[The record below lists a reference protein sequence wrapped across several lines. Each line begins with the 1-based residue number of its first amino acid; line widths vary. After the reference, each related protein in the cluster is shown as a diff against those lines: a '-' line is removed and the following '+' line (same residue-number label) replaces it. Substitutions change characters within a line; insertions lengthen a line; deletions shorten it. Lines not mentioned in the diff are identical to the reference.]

1 MRLRIALAT
10 AGLLLG
16 FYGVFR
22 IVTQVPHHKL
32 LVLAFWLIGA
42 LIIHD
47 GILSPAVVSISWVLA
62 RVVRPRAR
70 RYLQFALIVGGLV
83 TVIALP
89 MIHREHIGPQS
100 KALLRQNF
108 SANLT
113 ILLAIIAVVTL
124 AAYAVR
130 IARDRTV
137 PTAASPSPSPS
148 PALLSPAPSSR
159 DL

>member
-32 LVLAFWLIGA
+32 MVLAFWLIGA

-47 GILSPAVVSISWVLA
+47 GLLSPAIVSISWVLA

-70 RYLQFALIVGGLV
+70 RYLQFALIAGGLV

-89 MIHREHIGPQS
+89 MIHRQHKGPAV

-113 ILLAIIAVVTL
+113 LILAIIAVVTL

-130 IARDRTV
+130 VARD
-137 PTAASPSPSPS
+137 AMS
-148 PALLSPAPSSR
+148 PAETAAPSSPASSA
-159 DL
+159 DQA

>member
-1 MRLRIALAT
+1 MRLRIALAA

-16 FYGVFR
+16 LYGVFR
-22 IVTQVPHHKL
+22 LVTDVPHAKL
-32 LVLAFWLIGA
+32 LVLGFWLVGA

-47 GILSPAVVSISWVLA
+47 GILSPLVVSISWVLA
-62 RVVRPRAR
+62 RVVPPRGR
-70 RYLQFALIVGGLV
+70 RYLQFALIAGGLV

-89 MIHREHIGPQS
+89 MIHRQKIGPSQ

-113 ILLAIIAVVTL
+113 IILVIIGVFTL

-130 IARDRTV
+130 VARDRL
-137 PTAASPSPSPS
+137 
-148 PALLSPAPSSR
+148 PAKEPAESEPA
-159 DL
+159 

>member
-1 MRLRIALAT
+1 MRVRIALAT

-32 LVLAFWLIGA
+32 MVLAFWLIGA
-42 LIIHD
+42 LVIHD
-47 GILSPAVVSISWVLA
+47 GLLSPAVVSISWVLA

-70 RYLQFALIVGGLV
+70 RYLQFALITGGLV
-83 TVIALP
+83 SVIALP
-89 MIHREHIGPQS
+89 MIHRQHQGPVS

-113 ILLAIIAVVTL
+113 LILAVIAVLTL

-130 IARDRTV
+130 VARDRT
-137 PTAASPSPSPS
+137 S
-148 PALLSPAPSSR
+148 PAVAAPSSPMPAPSSP
-159 DL
+159 DPG